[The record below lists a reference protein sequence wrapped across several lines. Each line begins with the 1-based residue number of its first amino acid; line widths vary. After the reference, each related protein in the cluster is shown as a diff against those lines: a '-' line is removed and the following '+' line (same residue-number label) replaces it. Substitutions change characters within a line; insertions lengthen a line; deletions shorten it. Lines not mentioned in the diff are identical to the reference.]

1 MQKNIRIRTQMA
13 KTGINQGDLARLLG
27 ISEQEC
33 SVMLK
38 YDLSKTE
45 ADGIIAKI
53 REYAADT
60 A

>member
-13 KTGINQGDLARLLG
+13 KAGLNQGDLARILG
-27 ISEQEC
+27 ISDQEC

-38 YDLSKTE
+38 YDLSKAE
-45 ADGIIAKI
+45 SDGIIAKI
-53 REYAADT
+53 RESAADT